1 MNKKQ
6 IYIAVGVL
14 AVAGIIYYFYNK
26 NKTTSKTTDVK
37 ETKEDSTNLKEATI
51 ENVQEYKQEK
61 KDIKEICGKKP
72 ALFMKKEIIDKY
84 NECIAKNSSSFMGD
98 FDEFMSDFDID

>member
-61 KDIKEICGKKP
+61 RHKRN
-72 ALFMKKEIIDKY
+72 LW
-84 NECIAKNSSSFMGD
+84 
-98 FDEFMSDFDID
+98 

>member
-1 MNKKQ
+1 MFKNINK
-6 IYIAVGVL
+6 
-14 AVAGIIYYFYNK
+14 
-26 NKTTSKTTDVK
+26 
-37 ETKEDSTNLKEATI
+37 
-51 ENVQEYKQEK
+51 K